1 LEISGN
7 RSDSQ
12 PGGSAGRRSV
22 LSGLLFIK
30 ETAGIIMLV
39 VIVLIFYVLS
49 PIFISLDN
57 LRVILHILP
66 ELGIVSIGVTLLM
79 IAGEFDLSVGSV
91 FALAPVLN
99 GFFLAAGWNPLLAFI
114 LPFAGCIGV
123 GALNGVVTTKLR
135 IPSFITTLG
144 SMMILRGIV
153 LVVSNGWPFPWSDK
167 ARVYQTIFAGDLG
180 FITTSVFWFLALVI
194 VFWIILERSRFG
206 NWMFAVGGSTRA
218 ARSLGINPDR
228 VKIINFMIVAG
239 LAALAGM
246 SQYLR
251 LESAQP
257 DSGTSLELDTIAS
270 SVIGGTALAGGAGS
284 VIGSVIGSVLIRIMD
299 NGLVLAGAPSYW
311 FRVFVGL
318 LLVVAVAFHRLV
330 ERTIDRVR

>member
-1 LEISGN
+1 ME
-7 RSDSQ
+7 
-12 PGGSAGRRSV
+12 
-22 LSGLLFIK
+22 LSGKRMFLSRLLFIK

-39 VIVLIFYVLS
+39 LIVLIFYILS
-49 PIFISLDN
+49 PVFISLDN
-57 LRVILHILP
+57 LKVILHILP

-99 GFFLAAGWNPLLAFI
+99 GFFLAAGWNPLLAFV
-114 LPFAGCIGV
+114 LPFVGCIGV

-144 SMMILRGIV
+144 SMMILRGVV

-167 ARVYQTIFAGDLG
+167 ARIYQTIFAGDIG
-180 FITTSVFWFLALVI
+180 FITTSVFWFLGLVI

-206 NWMFAVGGSTRA
+206 NWMFAVGGSPRA

-257 DSGTSLELDTIAS
+257 DSGTSLELDTIAA

-330 ERTIDRVR
+330 ERTIDKVR

>member
-1 LEISGN
+1 
-7 RSDSQ
+7 
-12 PGGSAGRRSV
+12 
-22 LSGLLFIK
+22 
-30 ETAGIIMLV
+30 
-39 VIVLIFYVLS
+39 
-49 PIFISLDN
+49 
-57 LRVILHILP
+57 
-66 ELGIVSIGVTLLM
+66 
-79 IAGEFDLSVGSV
+79 
-91 FALAPVLN
+91 
-99 GFFLAAGWNPLLAFI
+99 
-114 LPFAGCIGV
+114 
-123 GALNGVVTTKLR
+123 
-135 IPSFITTLG
+135 
-144 SMMILRGIV
+144 MILRGIV

-167 ARVYQTIFAGDLG
+167 ARIYQTIFAGDLG
-180 FITTSVFWFLALVI
+180 FITTSVFWFLGLVI

-218 ARSLGINPDR
+218 ARSLGIIPDR

>member
-1 LEISGN
+1 
-7 RSDSQ
+7 
-12 PGGSAGRRSV
+12 
-22 LSGLLFIK
+22 
-30 ETAGIIMLV
+30 MLV
-39 VIVLIFYVLS
+39 VICLIFYILS
-49 PIFISLDN
+49 PVFISLDN

-79 IAGEFDLSVGSV
+79 ISGEFDLSVGSV

-99 GFFLAAGWNPLLAFI
+99 GFFLATGWNPVLAFVV
-114 LPFAGCIGV
+114 PFAAAVLV
-123 GALNGVVTTKLR
+123 GLLNGIVTTKLR

-144 SMMILRGIV
+144 TMMILRGVV
-153 LVVSNGWPFPWSDK
+153 LIVSNGWPFPWSDK
-167 ARVYQTIFAGDLG
+167 ARIYQTIFAGDLG
-180 FITTSVFWFLALVI
+180 FITSSVFWFLGLVI
-194 VFWIILERSRFG
+194 VFWIVLERTRFG
-206 NWMFAVGGSTRA
+206 NWMYAVGGSTRA
-218 ARSLGINPDR
+218 ARALGIIPDR
-228 VKIINFMIVAG
+228 VKIINFMIVAV

-246 SQYLR
+246 AQYLR

-257 DSGTSLELDTIAS
+257 DSGTSLELDTIAA

-318 LLVVAVAFHRLV
+318 LLVIAVAFHRLV
-330 ERTIDRVR
+330 ERTIDKVR

>member
-1 LEISGN
+1 MLF
-7 RSDSQ
+7 
-12 PGGSAGRRSV
+12 GRF
-22 LSGLLFIK
+22 LFIK

-39 VIVLIFYVLS
+39 LIIAIFYILS

-66 ELGIVSIGVTLLM
+66 ELGIVSIGVTMLM

-91 FALAPVLN
+91 FALAPILN
-99 GFFLAAGWNPLLAFI
+99 GFFLAAGWNPFLAFI
-114 LPFAGCIGV
+114 LPFLGCIGV
-123 GALNGVVTTKLR
+123 GAVNGVVTTKLR

-144 SMMILRGIV
+144 MMMILRGVV
-153 LVVSNGWPFPWSDK
+153 LIVSNGWPFPWSDK
-167 ARVYQTIFAGDLG
+167 ALVYQSIFAGDLG
-180 FITTSVFWFLALVI
+180 FITTSVFWFIGLVVI
-194 VFWIILERSRFG
+194 FWIILERSRFG

-218 ARSLGINPDR
+218 ARALGINPDR

-251 LESAQP
+251 LGSAQP
-257 DSGTSLELDTIAS
+257 DSGTALELDTIAS

-318 LLVVAVAFHRLV
+318 LLVIAVAFNRLV
-330 ERTIDRVR
+330 ERTIDKVR